1 MEHFAFAP
9 VFSDAKELADK
20 FLLFMAS
27 DEGIQIFKNNCAGGF
42 SPYNYEYDDLTV
54 TEQSVYD
61 ATKEAVY
68 VSEFKYDELFFR
80 GGVRAITAGTS
91 DTLDGM
97 LCKPNGMTAK
107 EIYDAMIEAYS
118 GQKWEGYLSKLS
130 YLNQ

>member
-9 VFSDAKELADK
+9 VFSDAKELADE

-27 DEGIQIFKNNCAGGF
+27 DEAIQIFKDNCAGGF
-42 SPYNYEYDDLTV
+42 TPYNYEYDDLTV

-61 ATKEAVY
+61 ATKEAVF
-68 VSEFKYDELFFR
+68 VSEFKYSELFYR

-97 LCKPNGMTAK
+97 LCKPKGMTAK
-107 EIYDAMIEAYS
+107 EIYEAMIEAYS
-118 GQKWEGYLSKLS
+118 GQKWQGYLNKLS